1 MFIMFNIFVWYVV
14 YKMFDKYLYV
24 LRSWCVY
31 VFKKVFKW
39 RSDLFCLEKKV
50 FLLSCNLR
58 LFFFKDI
65 YYIRNICISSNN
77 FFFKS
82 WVILDK

>member
-58 LFFFKDI
+58 LFFLKIFIILGI
-65 YYIRNICISSNN
+65 YVLVVII
-77 FFFKS
+77 FFLK
-82 WVILDK
+82 VE

>member
-24 LRSWCVY
+24 LGSWCVY

-50 FLLSCNLR
+50 FILSCYLR
-58 LFFFKDI
+58 LFFFKI
-65 YYIRNICISSNN
+65 FIILGIFVVIKY
-77 FFFKS
+77 FKS